1 MRLTPL
7 LALLIAAP
15 LAAQPATGYDRLAD
29 DLRQSAADGVTVA
42 RFEQVWDEAVADGR
56 YARADSIAVL
66 ARVDAEAATGVAYDS
81 LAFPTPADALALRF
95 LRGDPAA
102 LDWIA
107 NDGRWWGGFLTWDG
121 EAVLTYQMGREAWLV
136 WPREATREAIARDSA
151 RAVDLLL
158 SAGASGAD
166 VGAARLALARLGAEV
181 EWGASRVQ
189 VEDQDDLNR
198 AVDRFLEEHP
208 RSRYEAFMRREIR
221 RRYTEVASASL
232 YFDLGGAGAEG
243 SLGEG
248 TDLSIAIGA
257 GAGVRLPRW
266 HAGLTIR
273 GGQLPFHQTAFS
285 PRGTIEDGESLSALL
300 FGLEAGPRLTL
311 GPLDALPYVA
321 GGYLLQTMAA
331 PSEDQPVYSTYEPP
345 DRLSWGY
352 GLALE
357 VDLGSTPGEFTG
369 RAIRLGVH
377 RLHPQLSGAF
387 ADDFSG
393 AMTTVTVGFSSS
405 LFAEERVD

>member
-1 MRLTPL
+1 MRLAPL
-7 LALLIAAP
+7 LALLFAAP
-15 LAAQPATGYDRLAD
+15 LTAQPATGYDRLAD
-29 DLRQSAADGVTVA
+29 DLRQSETDGAQVA
-42 RFEQVWDEAVADGR
+42 RFEQAWDEAVADGR

-66 ARVDAEAATGVAYDS
+66 ARVDAEAVTGVAYDS

-107 NDGRWWGGFLTWDG
+107 DGGRWWAGFLTWDG

-136 WPREATREAIARDSA
+136 WPREATREAIGRDSA

-158 SAGASGAD
+158 SVGASGAD
-166 VGAARLALARLGAEV
+166 VEAARLAMARLGAEV
-181 EWGASRVQ
+181 EWGASRVE
-189 VEDQDDLNR
+189 VEGQDDLNR
-198 AVDRFLEEHP
+198 AADRFLAEHP
-208 RSRYEAFMRREIR
+208 RNRYQAFVRREIR
-221 RRYTEVASASL
+221 RRYAEIASAAL
-232 YFDLGGAGAEG
+232 YFDLGGAGAAG

-248 TDLSIAIGA
+248 TDVSIAIGA

-266 HAGLTIR
+266 HAGLSIR
-273 GGQLPFHQTAFS
+273 GGQLPFQQTAFS

-357 VDLGSTPGEFTG
+357 VNLGTTPGEFTG

-387 ADDFSG
+387 ADEFSG

-405 LFAEERVD
+405 LLAEERVD